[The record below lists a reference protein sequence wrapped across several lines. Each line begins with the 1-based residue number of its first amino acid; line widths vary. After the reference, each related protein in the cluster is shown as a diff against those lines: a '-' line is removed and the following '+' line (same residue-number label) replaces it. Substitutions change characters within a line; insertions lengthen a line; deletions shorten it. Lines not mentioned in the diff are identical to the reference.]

1 MIVADPARIT
11 ASPAAREAI
20 ATLRAARG
28 GSLMFVQ
35 SGGCCGGSVPQ
46 CLPDGELI
54 VGDRDV
60 LLGVVDG
67 CPFYIDERLD
77 EAWGRPSLVLDVAP
91 GYPEGFSLG
100 AGAGTRFVTATPV
113 DDAACQHG

>member
-1 MIVADPARIT
+1 MIVADPAPIAAT
-11 ASPAAREAI
+11 DAAREAI

-28 GSLMFVQ
+28 GSFMFVQ

-54 VGDRDV
+54 VGDHDV
-60 LLGVVDG
+60 LLGVVDD
-67 CPFYIDERLD
+67 CPFYIDDRLD

-91 GYPEGFSLG
+91 GHAEGFSLG
-100 AGAGTRFVTATPV
+100 AGDGTRFVTLPSADVPT
-113 DDAACQHG
+113 